1 MAIPAWH
8 FRKIGTTR
16 TWRSIVLQPRRTG
29 KVFRLASI
37 SRLSDFKVMMS
48 LYFFTGIFF
57 TLSLNA
63 FFTQLAN
70 DFVAGV
76 LSIVGGVI
84 SSVVV
89 AWCKRRWEQHWCGW
103 SGRDFCHSL
112 SFITQLRC
120 AMNFVSFMVWVEP
133 LTVEFVSNTGIFSSV
148 LLYNFYL
155 LLSMFFNILTPFF
168 WITGTFIDT

>member
-1 MAIPAWH
+1 MEIPVWH
-8 FRKIGTTR
+8 FRKIGTTQ

-103 SGRDFCHSL
+103 GVSKDFDTPL
-112 SFITQLRC
+112 VRNVYKVL
-120 AMNFVSFMVWVEP
+120 ANFRFNDFRFRPCVPTLFD
-133 LTVEFVSNTGIFSSV
+133 F
-148 LLYNFYL
+148 
-155 LLSMFFNILTPFF
+155 LLSSFSF
-168 WITGTFIDT
+168 

>member
-1 MAIPAWH
+1 M
-8 FRKIGTTR
+8 
-16 TWRSIVLQPRRTG
+16 QPRRTG
-29 KVFRLASI
+29 KVFRLANI

-57 TLSLNA
+57 TLGLNA

-89 AWCKRRWEQHWCGW
+89 AWCKRRWEQ
-103 SGRDFCHSL
+103 R
-112 SFITQLRC
+112 
-120 AMNFVSFMVWVEP
+120 
-133 LTVEFVSNTGIFSSV
+133 
-148 LLYNFYL
+148 
-155 LLSMFFNILTPFF
+155 
-168 WITGTFIDT
+168 

>member
-1 MAIPAWH
+1 
-8 FRKIGTTR
+8 
-16 TWRSIVLQPRRTG
+16 
-29 KVFRLASI
+29 
-37 SRLSDFKVMMS
+37 MMS

-89 AWCKRRWEQHWCGW
+89 AELITPPL
-103 SGRDFCHSL
+103 SL
-112 SFITQLRC
+112 IH
-120 AMNFVSFMVWVEP
+120 
-133 LTVEFVSNTGIFSSV
+133 I
-148 LLYNFYL
+148 
-155 LLSMFFNILTPFF
+155 
-168 WITGTFIDT
+168 

>member
-1 MAIPAWH
+1 MEIPVWH
-8 FRKIGTTR
+8 FRKIGTTQ

-103 SGRDFCHSL
+103 GGRDSLPLLIVYNAASLCYEFCLFYGL
-112 SFITQLRC
+112 SGTLDD
-120 AMNFVSFMVWVEP
+120 
-133 LTVEFVSNTGIFSSV
+133 GIRIWYGDIFKCPIV
-148 LLYNFYL
+148 
-155 LLSMFFNILTPFF
+155 
-168 WITGTFIDT
+168 

>member
-1 MAIPAWH
+1 MEIPVWH
-8 FRKIGTTR
+8 FRKIGTTQ

-89 AWCKRRWEQHWCGW
+89 AWCKRRWEQHWCEWEWQRFFATSLAFIMGLYCYE
-103 SGRDFCHSL
+103 FCL
-112 SFITQLRC
+112 
-120 AMNFVSFMVWVEP
+120 FMVRMEP
-133 LTVEFVSNTGIFSSV
+133 LTAEFVSVMGIFSSV